1 MKLQRI
7 GFGFDCHRFDK
18 SNTGE
23 NMIALCGCA
32 IPCKHKIIAHS
43 DGDVAFHALTDALLG
58 AIGEPDIGTHFSP
71 DDSRWRGQSS
81 DYFVKFA
88 LKLLQNKYYG
98 IINNIDLTIVA
109 EIPKISPYREQLVT
123 RTAEILSIKP
133 TQVGIKATT
142 TEGLGIIG
150 DENGIACYAA
160 VSVQVDEIV

>member
-18 SNTGE
+18 TNVGSNI
-23 NMIALCGCA
+23 IALCGCA
-32 IPCKHKIIAHS
+32 IPCKYKIIAHS

-58 AIGEPDIGTHFSP
+58 SIGEPDIGIHFSP
-71 DDSRWRGQSS
+71 DDSRWRDQSS

-88 LKLLQNKYYG
+88 LELLRHKYSG
-98 IINNIDLTIVA
+98 IINNVDLTVIA
-109 EIPKISPYREQLVT
+109 EIPKISPYREQLVK
-123 RTAEILSIKP
+123 RTAEILFIKP

-150 DENGIACYAA
+150 HENGIACYAA
-160 VSVQVDEIV
+160 VSVLVDKIV